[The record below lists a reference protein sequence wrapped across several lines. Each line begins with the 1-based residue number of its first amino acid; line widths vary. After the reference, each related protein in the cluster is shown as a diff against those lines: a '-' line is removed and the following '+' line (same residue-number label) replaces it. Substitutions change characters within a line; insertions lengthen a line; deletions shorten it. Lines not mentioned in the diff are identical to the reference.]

1 MLRHSIAIVVMGGL
15 FFSPA
20 FANETARVIEFTN
33 ADVDVRKNTPVNAN
47 RQIVIYKSLSEDGD
61 SFSFS
66 DQKPLSGHFEQ
77 LHYECYACNPDSTID
92 WRAIALNTQAFAQH
106 INAMAE
112 KYAIDAALVRA
123 VMHAESAFN
132 PEALSPKGAQ
142 GLMQLMP
149 GTAKELGVQNAFDT
163 RQNIEGGVK
172 YLAGLL
178 TTFDGDIQLA
188 TAAYNAGP
196 GAVRRYNGIPPFAET
211 QVYVER
217 VGILH
222 QRYRDAS

>member
-1 MLRHSIAIVVMGGL
+1 MLRHLVAIVVMGGL
-15 FFSPA
+15 FLSPS
-20 FANETARVIEFTN
+20 FANETSRVIEFTN
-33 ADVDVRKNTPVNAN
+33 ADVDVRKNTPVNSN

-66 DQKPLSGHFEQ
+66 DQKPLSGYFEQ